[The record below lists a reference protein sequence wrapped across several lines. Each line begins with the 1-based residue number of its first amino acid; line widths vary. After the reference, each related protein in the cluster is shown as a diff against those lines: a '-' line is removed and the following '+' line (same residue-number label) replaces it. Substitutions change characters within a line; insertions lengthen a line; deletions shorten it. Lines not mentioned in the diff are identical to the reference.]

1 MPSPAAAIVVI
12 AAAPA
17 GPVGTPP
24 PLVALSTQQ
33 MEAVVSGSAPA
44 VAATGPAL
52 ATASGSG
59 PGMSPPPWG
68 VQAIARDSGGA
79 SVVQAASSVAVV
91 VVERPGR

>member
-1 MPSPAAAIVVI
+1 MPSLAAAIVVI
-12 AAAPA
+12 AAGPA
-17 GPVGTPP
+17 GTPQ
-24 PLVALSTQQ
+24 PLVALSAQQ
-33 MEAVVSGSAPA
+33 MDAVVSGSAPA

-79 SVVQAASSVAVV
+79 SVVQAASSVAVAVV